1 MLEKILSHILLHT
14 GYPSTLAHQ
23 NQKLFRF
30 FTLTTQRNPPR
41 TTRTALT
48 PLRGTRYRRRWNR
61 SSESF
66 SDLAQNL
73 RDRPKIQK
81 PTERRAIVEKN
92 TAPEWEGSAD
102 KRGDKLLRC
111 WQTHAKRVCGASLSI
126 LLRQSCLDDDRIGL
140 SSERENCPSCSRIH
154 TTWARVK
161 ESERNC

>member
-111 WQTHAKRVCGASLSI
+111 WQTHAKRVCVGRLFLSCCASPASMMIELVCLLSEKI
-126 LLRQSCLDDDRIGL
+126 VHLAPAFTQRGQ
-140 SSERENCPSCSRIH
+140 E
-154 TTWARVK
+154 
-161 ESERNC
+161 